1 MTAHVESDT
10 PADPVDPVGLDQVV
24 FRPLIAA
31 DSEAYRRLRQRVL
44 DLGEGRF
51 FNTSYD
57 KDRQST
63 SEDQWRERCAETP
76 VRCTIGIFVEGA
88 LVGIMG
94 ILPYGDPANRTAEL
108 ESTWIDPQYRRTGV
122 AREAYERVRQWCLEH
137 GYRYAIIEIRA
148 DNTRS
153 REIREKQ
160 GVTYLFTRRNVA
172 WADGSTADTLF
183 FLQNLL
189 PGAERSRSLDQ
200 AIPFLEAAL
209 TFLKQEQRDEA
220 AAGRGGCS

>member
-1 MTAHVESDT
+1 
-10 PADPVDPVGLDQVV
+10 
-24 FRPLIAA
+24 LIAA

-44 DLGEGRF
+44 DVGEGKF

-57 KDRQST
+57 RERQLA

-76 VRCTIGIFVEGA
+76 ARCTIGTFVEGA

-94 ILPYGDPANRTAEL
+94 ILPYGDPKHRTAEL
-108 ESTWIDPQYRRTGV
+108 ESTWIDPKYRRSGV
-122 AREAYERVRQWCLEH
+122 ARQAYDQVRQWCVEH
-137 GYRYAIIEIRA
+137 GYLYAVVEIRA

-160 GVTYLFTRRNVA
+160 GAMYLFTRRNVA
-172 WADGSTADTLF
+172 WEDGSTADTRF
-183 FLQNLL
+183 YLQNFS

-209 TFLKQEQRDEA
+209 TFLKQEQRDQMA
-220 AAGRGGCS
+220 ADRGASS

>member
-10 PADPVDPVGLDQVV
+10 LVDRGAPNQVV
-24 FRPLIAA
+24 FRPLIAG

-51 FNTSYD
+51 FNTSYT
-57 KDRQST
+57 KDRQT
-63 SEDQWRERCAETP
+63 TTEEQWRERCAQTEL
-76 VRCTIGIFVEGA
+76 RCTLGVFVEGE

-108 ESTWIDPQYRRTGV
+108 ESTWIDPKYRRSGV
-122 AREAYERVRQWCLEH
+122 ARQAYAEVRQWCLEH
-137 GYRYAIIEIRA
+137 GYRYAILEIRA

-160 GVTYLFTRRNVA
+160 GAVYLFTRRNVA
-172 WADGSTADTLF
+172 WADGSTADTVF
-183 FLQNLL
+183 YLL
-189 PGAERSRSLDQ
+189 DYLISADRSRSMED
-200 AIPFLEAAL
+200 AIGFLEVAL
-209 TFLKQEQRDEA
+209 TFLKQEQRDMD
-220 AAGRGGCS
+220 GGPGVCS